1 MKPLDFYSFFMKL
14 KVGIIGPTNMKKLSL
29 LTGKPE
35 EFFLKKAEMEGT
47 ILAFHECELWVNSD
61 GGMVSSVAKA
71 YKKAGGKSLVML
83 YPQKGEPWPNKHAKP
98 YTQYADKLSYQPNWF
113 WANYQVVS
121 TPDVCI
127 CVGLSAGTLSELA
140 YIKWNIQF
148 NRGRLRKLIVLQE
161 LVRGK
166 RIPLEIEVEVKDI
179 LLYLKSTKELKG
191 ALIKLSKK

>member
-1 MKPLDFYSFFMKL
+1 MDFSPIMIL

-29 LTGKPE
+29 LTKKSE
-35 EFFLKKAEMEGT
+35 EFFLKRAEIVGT
-47 ILAFHECELWVNSD
+47 ILASHGCELWVNSD

-71 YKKAGGKSLVML
+71 YKKAGGKNLVML

-98 YTQYADKLSYQPNWF
+98 YIEHADKLRRQPNWF

-121 TPDVCI
+121 APDVCI

-148 NRGRLRKLIVLQE
+148 NRGKLKKLIVLQE
-161 LVRGK
+161 LVRGR
-166 RIPLEIEVEVKDI
+166 RIPPEIEVEVKDI
-179 LLYLKSTKELKG
+179 LLYLKNTKDLKG
-191 ALIKLSKK
+191 AIAKLSKK